1 MTNNHEPGELGRQGL
16 SVVVKNNNIDKAIK
30 IFKKK
35 VLTDG
40 LLKELKAREAYEKP
54 SVKKRRK
61 KAEAV
66 RRERKEQAQRKQQF
80 GF

>member
-1 MTNNHEPGELGRQGL
+1 MTNNHEPGEPGRQGL
-16 SVVVKNNNIDKAIK
+16 SVVVKNNDIDKAIK

-61 KAEAV
+61 RAEAV
-66 RRERKEQAQRKQQF
+66 RRERKERAQKKQQF